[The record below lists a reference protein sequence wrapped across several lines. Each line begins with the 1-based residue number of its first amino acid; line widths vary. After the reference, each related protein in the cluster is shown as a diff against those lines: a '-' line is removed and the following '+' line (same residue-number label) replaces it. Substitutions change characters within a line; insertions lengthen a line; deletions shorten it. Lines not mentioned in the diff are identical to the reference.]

1 LAVRCSSRGRA
12 VANRIATGRQRK
24 KKCDEL
30 RPVCSGCSSRKSL
43 ECKWPTEHDNAQDR
57 RLRKVTIRTTT
68 LCTES
73 TESSESTEHTTSDRS
88 DSGYA
93 STPEEQKI
101 ESQEMVLHKEYQQ
114 SPSPKWSNKGSPDF
128 TVGLGWDNEPVMLA
142 FYFKQMLPGFIHE
155 RSHPRFMECHY
166 MCNLVQDSQPLRDT
180 ALACAAMTM
189 SWKPSAD
196 PRWGM
201 KMRRQALSY
210 KTSALASLQDQIA
223 TGSVTGT
230 EDWLLATANQ
240 LTLLDVSRPDISW
253 HPVPQL
259 TLNHR
264 TETTIP
270 SPPRPTPIFV
280 PC

>member
-1 LAVRCSSRGRA
+1 M
-12 VANRIATGRQRK
+12 
-24 KKCDEL
+24 
-30 RPVCSGCSSRKSL
+30 
-43 ECKWPTEHDNAQDR
+43 
-57 RLRKVTIRTTT
+57 
-68 LCTES
+68 
-73 TESSESTEHTTSDRS
+73 
-88 DSGYA
+88 
-93 STPEEQKI
+93 

-114 SPSPKWSNKGSPDF
+114 SPSPKWSNKGSADL

-166 MCNLVQDSQPLRDT
+166 MCNLVQDSQPLRNT

-210 KTSALASLQDQIA
+210 KTTALAALQDQIA
-223 TGSVTGT
+223 NGTVTGT

-253 HPVPQL
+253 HLPF
-259 TLNHR
+259 H
-264 TETTIP
+264 
-270 SPPRPTPIFV
+270 S
-280 PC
+280 

>member
-1 LAVRCSSRGRA
+1 M
-12 VANRIATGRQRK
+12 
-24 KKCDEL
+24 
-30 RPVCSGCSSRKSL
+30 
-43 ECKWPTEHDNAQDR
+43 
-57 RLRKVTIRTTT
+57 
-68 LCTES
+68 TES
-73 TESSESTEHTTSDRS
+73 
-88 DSGYA
+88 
-93 STPEEQKI
+93 QV
-101 ESQEMVLHKEYQQ
+101 MVLHKQ
-114 SPSPKWSNKGSPDF
+114 SPSPKQWSEKDSPDV
-128 TVGLGWDNEPVMLA
+128 TVGFGWNNEPVMLA

-196 PRWGM
+196 PRWGI

-223 TGSVTGT
+223 NGSVTGT

-240 LTLLDVSRPDISW
+240 LTLLDVSRPDC
-253 HPVPQL
+253 QL
-259 TLNHR
+259 TCPIPKLTSISR

-270 SPPRPTPIFV
+270 LPPLPTPISV
-280 PC
+280 LC